1 MNRVWSRPAG
11 ITDLERPDYWEY
23 FGERLVEY
31 ANIPPGAMVLD
42 VGCGTGS
49 SMFPAARLTGEQ
61 GYVCG
66 IDICPG

>member
-1 MNRVWSRPAG
+1 MTRIWSRPVG
-11 ITDLERPDYWEY
+11 VYDLDGPDYWDY

-31 ANIPPGAMVLD
+31 AEIFTGARVLD

-49 SMFPAARLTGEQ
+49 SLFPAAERVGPRGSAT
-61 GYVCG
+61 G